1 MDHCG
6 VYGTKFGDRMKLLT
20 ILGSDEIFNRVSQ
33 YIKPLGFDII
43 RYNHVIKAMDN
54 IDEVDPAGIILSA
67 SDFPRHW
74 KILAHFVRVDRNK
87 DHCPI
92 VLLTGEKFPLEEA
105 SKAFYVGVSGIVS
118 ETLGEP
124 SQIITLQNVLSRY
137 LPVEEKR
144 RSPRFFVE
152 PWQRCALIF
161 ANPLNK
167 VIITGKVK
175 TIARIGISF
184 HPDHPAL
191 LDNLYLGMT
200 IPECSFRLGKAILSP
215 ECRLA
220 RVGRII
226 ALEFINF
233 PPDEQAVLNAYME
246 DLPLRELRYPQ

>member
-1 MDHCG
+1 
-6 VYGTKFGDRMKLLT
+6 MKLLT
-20 ILGSDEIFNRVSQ
+20 ILGSDETFNLVSR

-87 DHCPI
+87 DQCPI

-124 SQIITLQNVLSRY
+124 SQVIKLQNVLSRY

-144 RSPRFFVE
+144 RAPRFFVE

-161 ANPLNK
+161 ANPINK
-167 VIITGKVK
+167 VIITGTVK
-175 TIARIGISF
+175 TIARMGISF
-184 HPDHPAL
+184 HPDYPFL
-191 LDNLYLGMT
+191 LENLYLGTM
-200 IPECSFRLGKAILSP
+200 IPECSFRLDDTILSP

-233 PPDEQAVLNAYME
+233 PPNEQAVLDAYLE
-246 DLPLRELRYPQ
+246 DLPLRELRYQQQSPAADSGV